1 MADAAVLDNPNVR
14 KVEGV
19 TSLREAA
26 ANFRRGI
33 EELKNEFFAA
43 VDAKIDEIKTK
54 RAERKFEK
62 IRNELVMKGAKY
74 TEKKY
79 KAYLEQLKKLD
90 NMTEVERR
98 EYLEAVMN
106 GKNKEATKLFKKGIF
121 ALLGTGA
128 NIGLSAAA
136 GVALGTEAGA
146 AAIAAGVSAA
156 GAAGIAGVTAAGVGT
171 VLGGIQAGGVAGGL
185 AAGAEL
191 AVAAG
196 MLSPVGLLLL
206 TSSLTLAGV
215 AAGIVKAVKKK
226 RFLDA
231 EKALSNKDFLEVFR
245 NLVNDINV
253 LMARLDATKDDW
265 VQRIKTEKLSKKQL
279 RVEYAK
285 YVDQV
290 VEELG
295 LKNIDRR
302 AIQQVF
308 GGKEK
313 LAEAPASEVEA
324 AAEEEEREGEDNSTT
339 PTTEELTEDQ
349 KKQQEEQR
357 RLAEE
362 QRIREEEAR
371 KKAEEENVVEEER
384 E

>member
-1 MADAAVLDNPNVR
+1 MADAAVLDNPNVK
-14 KVEGV
+14 KVEGI

-62 IRNELVMKGAKY
+62 IRSELVMKGAKY

-98 EYLEAVMN
+98 EYLEAVMK
-106 GKNKEATKLFKKGIF
+106 GKNKEATKLFRKGIF

-191 AVAAG
+191 MVAAG
-196 MLSPVGLLLL
+196 MLSPVGLILL
-206 TSSLTLAGV
+206 TSGLTLAGV
-215 AAGIVKAVKKK
+215 AVGIVKAIKKK

-231 EKALSNKDFLEVFR
+231 EKALSNKDFLEIFR
-245 NLVNDINV
+245 NLVNDINT

-302 AIQQVF
+302 AIQQAF

-313 LAEAPASEVEA
+313 LAEVPVSEIEEKV
-324 AAEEEEREGEDNSTT
+324 EEEKEETETT
-339 PTTEELTEDQ
+339 VSTTEELTDEQ
-349 KKQQEEQR
+349 KRQQEEQR

-362 QRIREEEAR
+362 QRLREEEER
-371 KKAEEENVVEEER
+371 KKQEETNAIEEER

>member
-1 MADAAVLDNPNVR
+1 MADAAVLDNPNVK
-14 KVEGV
+14 KVEGI

-62 IRNELVMKGAKY
+62 IRTELVMKGAKY
-74 TEKKY
+74 TEKQY
-79 KAYLEQLKKLD
+79 KLYLEQLKKLD

-98 EYLEAVMN
+98 EYLEAVMK
-106 GKNKEATKLFKKGIF
+106 GKNKEATKLFKKGIMG
-121 ALLGTGA
+121 LLWSGA
-128 NIGLSAAA
+128 DIGLSAGA
-136 GVALGTEAGA
+136 GALLGTEAGA
-146 AAIAAGVSAA
+146 AAIAAGVSTVN
-156 GAAGIAGVTAAGVGT
+156 AAGIAGVTAAGVGT
-171 VLGGIQAGGVAGGL
+171 ILGGVEAGGLAGGL
-185 AAGAEL
+185 AAAGEL
-191 AVAAG
+191 LVATE
-196 MLSPVGLLLL
+196 LLTPVGLLLI
-206 TSSLTLAGV
+206 TSCLALAGV
-215 AAGIVKAVKKK
+215 AVGIIKAIKKK
-226 RFLDA
+226 KFLQA
-231 EKALSNKDFLEVFR
+231 EKMLSDKDFLEVFR
-245 NLVNDINV
+245 NLVNDVNT
-253 LMARLDATKDDW
+253 LMARLDATKDEW

-313 LAEAPASEVEA
+313 ITEAPVSEIEEKVEDEK
-324 AAEEEEREGEDNSTT
+324 EESGATVT
-339 PTTEELTEDQ
+339 ATEELTEEQ

-362 QRIREEEAR
+362 QRLREEEERR
-371 KKAEEENVVEEER
+371 KQEETNAVEEER